1 MAAKSQVTRTVRGW
15 VLIAAASLA
24 LAGMGSTLALAQ
36 EDKEKDKPK
45 IEVYGFA
52 QLDYIQDLDRVDPL
66 WTDTLRP
73 SKIPTVD
80 GFFGEDGQA
89 YLSAKQSRLGVMM
102 NFPTSNGTV
111 FTKFEFD
118 MFGVGGDAGQTTIR
132 LRHAYGQWKELL
144 AGQTNSL
151 FMDGDIF
158 PNVIDYWG
166 PAGMVFLRNPQIRW
180 TPISGKQNFAIAIEK
195 PLNDIDAASVREL
208 DPDLGALIQGSQKIP
223 DFTAQYR
230 LNQQWGH
237 LQVAGILRKV
247 GFDTPNT
254 PDNEPKGSELG
265 WGVDVTSGID
275 TRGKDQVLL
284 GVVYG
289 HGIASYMNDGGIDLA
304 PGGTLADPHA
314 EAVPL
319 LGISAYYNWFWGEKF
334 SSSFGVSQTK
344 VDNTSLQA
352 TDAFQWGRYTSANII
367 YYPTKNV
374 FIGGEALW
382 GQRKDNDDATGDD
395 TRVQISFHFSFS
407 TKDIVMG
414 LKRDED

>member
-1 MAAKSQVTRTVRGW
+1 MAAEEQVTRTARAWLMV
-15 VLIAAASLA
+15 AAAGL
-24 LAGMGSTLALAQ
+24 LVAGLGSRVVLAQ
-36 EDKEKDKPK
+36 EEDKDKPK
-45 IEVYGFA
+45 IEVYGFVQA
-52 QLDYIQDLDRVDPL
+52 DYIQDFDRVDPL

-80 GFFGEDGQA
+80 GLFGEDGQA

-102 NFPTSNGTV
+102 NFPTSNKTV

-132 LRHAYGQWKELL
+132 LRHAYGQWGDWL

-180 TPISGKQNFAIAIEK
+180 TPISGDRSFAIAIEK
-195 PLNDIDAASVREL
+195 PTSDIDSASAREL
-208 DPDLGALIQGSQKIP
+208 DPDLPPGIQGSTKLP
-223 DFTAQYR
+223 DLTAQFR
-230 LNQQWGH
+230 MNQKWGH
-237 LQVAGILRKV
+237 LQFAGILRKL
-247 GFDTPNT
+247 GFDTADTPN
-254 PDNEPKGSELG
+254 NEPKGSDTG
-265 WGVDVTSGID
+265 WGVDVTSGINV
-275 TRGKDQVLL
+275 RQKDQVLL

-289 HGIASYMNDGGIDLA
+289 EGIANYMNDGGVDLA
-304 PGGTLADPHA
+304 PGGTLADPSA

-319 LGISAYYNWFWGEKF
+319 LGISAYYNLTWSDKF
-334 SSSFGVSQTK
+334 TSSFGVSQTK
-344 VDNTSLQA
+344 VDNRSLQSA
-352 TDAFQWGRYTSANII
+352 TSYQRGQYTSANLL

-374 FIGGEALW
+374 FIGGELLW
-382 GQRKDNDDATGDD
+382 GQREDNDGSTGDD

-407 TKDIVMG
+407 SKDIIEG
-414 LKRDED
+414 LRRNED

>member
-1 MAAKSQVTRTVRGW
+1 MAGKKQVTRTVRAW
-15 VLIAAASLA
+15 VMIVAAILV
-24 LAGMGSTLALAQ
+24 LAGLSSPAVLAQ
-36 EDKEKDKPK
+36 DDKPQ
-45 IEVYGFA
+45 IEVYGFVQA
-52 QLDYIQDLDRVDPL
+52 DYIQDFDRVDPA

-80 GFFGEDGQA
+80 GLLGEDGQA

-102 NFPTSNGTV
+102 NFPTSNKTV
-111 FTKFEFD
+111 YTKFEFD

-132 LRHAYGQWKELL
+132 LRHAYGQWGQWL

-151 FMDGDIF
+151 FMDAGIF

-180 TPISGKQNFAIAIEK
+180 TPFSGDHTFSVAIEK

-208 DPDLGALIQGSQKIP
+208 DPGLGDIQGSQKVP
-223 DFTAQYR
+223 DLTGQYHMK
-230 LNQQWGH
+230 QKWGH
-237 LQVAGILRKV
+237 LQFAGILRKV
-247 GFDTPNT
+247 AFDTADT

-265 WGVDVTSGID
+265 WGLDVTSGIKV
-275 TRGKDQVLL
+275 REKDQVLL

-289 HGIASYMNDGGIDLA
+289 EGIASYMNDGGIDLA
-304 PGGTLADPHA
+304 PGGTIGDPNA

-319 LGISAYYNWFWGEKF
+319 LGISAYYDCWWSTKF

-344 VDNTSLQA
+344 VDNTSLQSA
-352 TDAFQWGRYTSANII
+352 TSFQRGQYVSGNLL

-382 GQRKDNDDATGDD
+382 GQRKDNDGATGDD

-407 TKDIVMG
+407 SKDIMG
-414 LKRDED
+414 LKRNED